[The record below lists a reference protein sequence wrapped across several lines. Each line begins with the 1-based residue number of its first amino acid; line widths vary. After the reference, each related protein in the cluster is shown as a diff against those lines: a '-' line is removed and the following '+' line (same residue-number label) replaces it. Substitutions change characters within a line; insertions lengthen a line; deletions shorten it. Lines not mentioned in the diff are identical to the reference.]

1 MKIVLDTTVLIR
13 AHSRSGA
20 LARRLLHEI
29 LEGDHR
35 LVLSNEIITEAV
47 RVLRYPRFQDLY
59 GLTDTDLLDYSQFLQ
74 NVADI
79 VILDPRYRAPL
90 LRDPNDIHVLQTAE
104 LGEADILCTHD
115 SDFIEDEALLAFCAT
130 RGIEVCTERV
140 LLMKLAAV

>member
-1 MKIVLDTTVLIR
+1 MVHR
-13 AHSRSGA
+13 AHNRSGA

-47 RVLRYPRFQDLY
+47 KVLRYPLQDLY
-59 GLTDTDLLDYSQFLQ
+59 RLTDADLLDYTQFLQ

-90 LRDPNDIHVLQTAE
+90 LRDPKDIHVLQTAE
-104 LGEADILCTHD
+104 LGEADVLCTHD

-130 RGIEVCTERV
+130 CGIEVCTERV
-140 LLMKLAAV
+140 LLMKLPGV